1 MQKLL
6 YFHGFRSGPQSV
18 KAQQLRAHLARQGR
32 ADDLWCEQLPPG
44 PQDAIALI
52 EAVLRPALDAGTE
65 VALAGSSLGGFYAL
79 HLAEKYGLRAALIN
93 PAVVAPL
100 SLGDYVG
107 EHTHMYTGDRFRF
120 EQRHV
125 DELRALDV
133 AAVTRPERYLLL
145 LETGDEV
152 LDWWQAVLKLR
163 GANMIVHAGGDHSL
177 QSFATELPRLTD
189 FLLPEPG
196 SSGVSGSR

>member
-1 MQKLL
+1 MLIYL
-6 YFHGFRSGPQSV
+6 HGFRSGPQSL

-32 ADDLWCEQLPPG
+32 AGDLWCEQLPPG
-44 PQDAIALI
+44 PRDAISLI
-52 EAVLRPALDAGTE
+52 EATLCRALEAGIE

-79 HLAEKYGLRAALIN
+79 HLAEKHGLRAVLIN

-107 EHTHMYTGDRFRF
+107 EHAHMYTGELFRF
-120 EQRHV
+120 EQTHV
-125 DELRALDV
+125 DELGQLDICSI
-133 AAVTRPERYLLL
+133 TRPERYLML

-163 GANMIVHAGGDHSL
+163 GANMIIHAGGDHSL
-177 QSFATELPRLTD
+177 QSFPAELPRITE
-189 FLLPEPG
+189 FLLPD
-196 SSGVSGSR
+196 R

>member
-18 KAQQLRAHLARQGR
+18 KAQQLRAHLVRQGR

-52 EAVLRPALDAGTE
+52 ESVLRPALDAGTE

-107 EHTHMYTGDRFRF
+107 EHTHMYTGDSFLF

>member
-1 MQKLL
+1 MLIYL
-6 YFHGFRSGPQSV
+6 HGFRSGPQSL
-18 KAQQLRAHLARQGR
+18 KARQLHAHLARQGR
-32 ADDLWCEQLPPG
+32 AGDLWCEQLPPG

-52 EAVLRPALDAGTE
+52 EATLCPALEAGIE

-79 HLAEKYGLRAALIN
+79 HLAEKHGLRAALIN

-107 EHTHMYTGDRFRF
+107 EHAHMYTGELFRF
-120 EQRHV
+120 EQTHV
-125 DELRALDV
+125 DELRQLDISRI
-133 AAVTRPERYLLL
+133 TRPERYLVL

-163 GANMIVHAGGDHSL
+163 GANMIIHAGGDHSL
-177 QSFATELPRLTD
+177 QNFAAELPRITE
-189 FLLPEPG
+189 FLLPDD
-196 SSGVSGSR
+196 R

>member
-32 ADDLWCEQLPPG
+32 AGDLWCEQLPPG
-44 PQDAIALI
+44 PVDAIALI
-52 EAVLRPALDAGTE
+52 ESVLRPALEGGAE

-107 EHTHMYTGDRFRF
+107 EHTHMYTGDSFRF

-152 LDWWQAVLKLR
+152 LDWHEMRARYAEARVHVVEGSDHGLSDFDEHLPVLL
-163 GANMIVHAGGDHSL
+163 
-177 QSFATELPRLTD
+177 D
-189 FLLPEPG
+189 FLGLA
-196 SSGVSGSR
+196 

>member
-32 ADDLWCEQLPPG
+32 AGDLWCEQLPPG
-44 PQDAIALI
+44 PLDAIALI
-52 EAVLRPALDAGTE
+52 ESVLRPALEGGGE

-79 HLAEKYGLRAALIN
+79 HLAEKHGLRAALIN

-107 EHTHMYTGDRFRF
+107 EHTHMYTGDSFRF

-177 QSFATELPRLTD
+177 QNFAAELPRITG
-189 FLLPEPG
+189 FLLPE
-196 SSGVSGSR
+196 R